1 MVHQLQIKQ
10 ARAILQNSRYKAAP
24 LITGVAIPNITVTQ
38 QEKVIL
44 FKNIHLQI
52 HLRQT
57 PRGRFCNRSI
67 GWTLQVAQS
76 FTKTSN
82 EYSSV

>member
-24 LITGVAIPNITVTQ
+24 LITGVAIPKITVTQ

-57 PRGRFCNRSI
+57 QRGRFCNRSI
-67 GWTLQVAQS
+67 G
-76 FTKTSN
+76 
-82 EYSSV
+82 

>member
-1 MVHQLQIKQ
+1 M
-10 ARAILQNSRYKAAP
+10 
-24 LITGVAIPNITVTQ
+24 
-38 QEKVIL
+38 
-44 FKNIHLQI
+44 HLQI

-57 PRGRFCNRSI
+57 QRGRFCNRSI

-82 EYSSV
+82 EFSSV